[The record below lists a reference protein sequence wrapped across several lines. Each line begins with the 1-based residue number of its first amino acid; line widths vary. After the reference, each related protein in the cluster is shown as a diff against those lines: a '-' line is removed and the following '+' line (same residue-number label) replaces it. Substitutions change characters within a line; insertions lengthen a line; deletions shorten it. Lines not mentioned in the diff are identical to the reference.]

1 MASLL
6 PVSSGQS
13 QDLFFFPFCVVL
25 SLSRNGRLVIPG
37 VSLSHLLGFVKSS
50 TGTNP
55 RTEVSGQ
62 VTPAVGYTVVM
73 YVIATAGIYLVFVG
87 SRSIWSHVFHHQQQL
102 RA

>member
-1 MASLL
+1 M
-6 PVSSGQS
+6 SSGQS
-13 QDLFFFPFCVVL
+13 EDLFFFPFCVVL

-62 VTPAVGYTVVM
+62 VAPPVGFSVVM
-73 YVIATAGIYLVFVG
+73 YVIATAGIYLVFVR
-87 SRSIWSHVFHHQQQL
+87 SRSTRSHVFHRQQQL